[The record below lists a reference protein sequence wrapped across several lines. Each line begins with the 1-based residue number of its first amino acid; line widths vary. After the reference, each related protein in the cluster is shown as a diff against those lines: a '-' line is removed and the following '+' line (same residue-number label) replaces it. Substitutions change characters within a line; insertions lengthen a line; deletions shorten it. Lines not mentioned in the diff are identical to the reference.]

1 MATMDVFT
9 GDAFSS
15 IELTTALERVPFQPS
30 WLGSLNIFEPRP
42 VRTETVAVERRGN
55 TLALV
60 QTSQRG
66 APLPQATKDLRD
78 IRDFRTVRVA
88 KGDRINAS
96 EIQNIRQFGS
106 ESEVPQVQAEVMRRM
121 IKVRRDVELTHEN
134 MRLGAV
140 SGVVLDADGST
151 IRNWFSEFG
160 INAPT
165 ESSWA
170 LASKDTDIRT
180 KCHQITRQM
189 AKLSEGAF
197 LPTTQVYALAG
208 DNFYD
213 ALTNHPDV
221 KQTYLNWQAAAE
233 LRGNLAFGQFEFGRI
248 RCGNSRGTDDGAV
261 GVSPNSARFFPVGAP
276 GVFEVAQSPGESF
289 EWVNQLGR
297 DMYAVIVPDRDRNM
311 FVDVEVYSY
320 PLHICT
326 RPQMLLRGKV

>member
-55 TLALV
+55 QLALV

-66 APLPQATKDLRD
+66 APLPQATTQARD

-106 ESEVPQVQAEVMRRM
+106 ESELQQVQSEVMRRM

-160 INAPT
+160 ITPPT
-165 ESSWA
+165 EDSWG
-170 LASKDTDIRT
+170 LDSPNTDVRA
-180 KCHQITRQM
+180 KCHQLARQM
-189 AKLSEGAF
+189 ARASEGAF
-197 LPTTQVYALAG
+197 TASSRIIALAG
-208 DNFYD
+208 DNYFD
-213 ALTNHPDV
+213 KLTGN
-221 KQTYLNWQAAAE
+221 KQVRETYLNWQAAAD
-233 LRGNLAFGQFEFGRI
+233 LRGNAAFGEFEYGGI
-248 RCGNSRGTDDGAV
+248 RWVNYRGTDDGAV
-261 GVSPNSARFFPVGAP
+261 GVSPNSVRFFPVGAP

-289 EWVNQLGR
+289 EWVNTPGR